1 MHLTTIKVLL
11 VEDNASYA
19 ETLQKCLEYTR
30 AFGATRVKSL
40 KEAEAILSQEAFDVV
55 LLDLSLP
62 DSSGLETIQKVRGVS
77 PALPIV
83 VLTGTEDES
92 LGLEA
97 VQLGVQDY
105 LLKGETEGRQ
115 IARAIRYSIERKLA
129 ENEIHKLNAVLNQ
142 RVIERTEAIVALGKE
157 SAARECLEREILQ
170 VCEREQC
177 RLGQDLHDG
186 LSQQLAGLS
195 MLGKVLADKL
205 AIEAH
210 SLADSALA
218 IANCTSKTIATARSL
233 ARGLY
238 PVELSRYGLLVAL
251 EDLTHS
257 VSEQFNVSCE
267 LEQDGLS
274 FSFEKEAEIHV
285 YRIVQESISN
295 AIRHGMAEKIWVQ
308 CESDQ
313 HQHAISVV
321 DNGIGFKRPT
331 SGRAPSGMGLHIMN
345 YRARLVGA
353 KFEVKRPRRGGCKVT
368 VSFPLNPIVEPA
380 ID

>member
-1 MHLTTIKVLL
+1 MHPIAIKVLL
-11 VEDNASYA
+11 VEDNTDYA
-19 ETLQKCLEYTR
+19 ETLQKCLECKRTFSATR
-30 AFGATRVKSL
+30 AKSL
-40 KEAEAILSQEAFDVV
+40 SEAMAILAEKTFDVV

-62 DSSGLETIQKVRGVS
+62 DSSGLETIQAVRGVS
-77 PALPIV
+77 PELPIV

-105 LLKGETEGRQ
+105 LVKGETEARQ

-129 ENEIHKLNAVLNQ
+129 ENEIRKLNAVLSQ
-142 RVIERTEAIVALGKE
+142 RVMERTEALIALGEE
-157 SAARECLEREILQ
+157 SAARQCLEREILQ
-170 VCEREQC
+170 ICEREQC

-205 AIEAH
+205 AAEAH

-218 IANCTSKTIATARSL
+218 LANCTSKTIATARGL

-238 PVELSRYGLLVAL
+238 PVELSRYGLLIAL
-251 EDLTHS
+251 EDLTQT
-257 VSEQFNVSCE
+257 VSEQFNISCE
-267 LEQDGLS
+267 LEQDGLG
-274 FSFEKEAEIHV
+274 FCFEKDAEIHV

-295 AIRHGMAEKIWVQ
+295 AIRHGMAGRIRVQ
-308 CESDQ
+308 CESGEQ
-313 HQHAISVV
+313 SHTISVT
-321 DNGIGFKRPT
+321 DNGIGFNRPNAE
-331 SGRAPSGMGLHIMN
+331 RVPSGMGLHLMN

-353 KFEVKRPRRGGCKVT
+353 RFEVEKPMRGGCKVT
-368 VSFPLNPIVEPA
+368 VSFPTNPVIQDA
-380 ID
+380 IT